1 MTKVACIYELRNY
14 QHQWIK
20 DIWNS
25 WKRGN
30 RRVLAQLPTGA
41 GKTICFAHICQKFF
55 QKQQKVLVI
64 AHRIELITQ
73 AAEKLEQI
81 VGEPVGI
88 IKGGCAAHPERRI
101 QVASIQTLARR
112 DILELPLN
120 IGLLLFDEAHHSSA
134 SSYRRLI
141 EHYQEAQI
149 LGVTATPQRIDGQG
163 FQELFDDLVVGI
175 STSTLIKEGYL
186 SKFRLFT
193 TNQTIST
200 IGVKKSRG
208 DFRAKELAVAVTSQ
222 IGVDEIFQ
230 NYLKYAKNL
239 RTVIFACSLEH
250 SRALAAKFRRNG
262 IKAEHLDGE
271 TPPELRVQILE
282 RFRGG
287 ETQVITNYEIL
298 TEGYDCPNIECIYCV
313 RPTESSTLWLQMTGR
328 VLRTHTLKPT
338 AVIIDVTDNWKKHGL
353 PDEQRQWSLEAK
365 TLTASSSLGLIQ
377 CPHCTHAFKPLS
389 HELAIVDGEIGEDGL
404 LIEHHEAICPNCGQ
418 AVEFTTKETTEPI
431 LEKTYRIRI
440 RHSLNID
447 LTEIDLSV
455 SGTRLEMVYDMLY
468 EQRLKNAQ
476 PAKIYKAIFM
486 TFIERMSE
494 FTLGDWRAIVK
505 MIEPTELAI
514 TKKAWELYQEALD
527 RHKNRLLAL
536 SFIEQRKLK
545 NQDNP
550 QGIKSTTDK
559 PQTLGSTSKESVPKQ
574 QPQSPLIKENLGNV
588 YFQRKYAQEW
598 QKSLAK
604 CSVTTAEFLSQ
615 NAGLFHVETTP
626 KFVNISLEIENV
638 PDLKLKLKEV
648 YNSTEIQSAF
658 SQGFGK
664 QAKVMLRL
672 APSQTQSQSA

>member
-101 QVASIQTLARR
+101 HVASIQTLARR

-222 IGVDEIFQ
+222 IGLDEIFQ

-239 RTVIFACSLEH
+239 RTVIFACS
-250 SRALAAKFRRNG
+250 
-262 IKAEHLDGE
+262 
-271 TPPELRVQILE
+271 
-282 RFRGG
+282 
-287 ETQVITNYEIL
+287 
-298 TEGYDCPNIECIYCV
+298 
-313 RPTESSTLWLQMTGR
+313 
-328 VLRTHTLKPT
+328 
-338 AVIIDVTDNWKKHGL
+338 
-353 PDEQRQWSLEAK
+353 
-365 TLTASSSLGLIQ
+365 
-377 CPHCTHAFKPLS
+377 
-389 HELAIVDGEIGEDGL
+389 
-404 LIEHHEAICPNCGQ
+404 
-418 AVEFTTKETTEPI
+418 
-431 LEKTYRIRI
+431 
-440 RHSLNID
+440 
-447 LTEIDLSV
+447 
-455 SGTRLEMVYDMLY
+455 
-468 EQRLKNAQ
+468 
-476 PAKIYKAIFM
+476 
-486 TFIERMSE
+486 
-494 FTLGDWRAIVK
+494 
-505 MIEPTELAI
+505 
-514 TKKAWELYQEALD
+514 
-527 RHKNRLLAL
+527 
-536 SFIEQRKLK
+536 
-545 NQDNP
+545 
-550 QGIKSTTDK
+550 
-559 PQTLGSTSKESVPKQ
+559 
-574 QPQSPLIKENLGNV
+574 
-588 YFQRKYAQEW
+588 
-598 QKSLAK
+598 
-604 CSVTTAEFLSQ
+604 
-615 NAGLFHVETTP
+615 
-626 KFVNISLEIENV
+626 
-638 PDLKLKLKEV
+638 
-648 YNSTEIQSAF
+648 
-658 SQGFGK
+658 
-664 QAKVMLRL
+664 
-672 APSQTQSQSA
+672 